1 MKCPHCGG
9 AIDIVPAAPEPDP
22 RQAELPFMVEL
33 RKPKRISVKKVL
45 ANEGSDFQT
54 RASRSEYGVHV
65 HGHVHGFDFS
75 SSSPPSGHEHDHE
88 TSHELSAA
96 EEDLLR
102 QLEELTAREN
112 RTSHFRSTWILRIR
126 DYPNAVFAAIGEVRG
141 AKREGRIK
149 KSVGGAL
156 NWNFEKFRDAAR
168 KRRRA

>member
-9 AIDIVPAAPEPDP
+9 AIDLVAAAPEHDP
-22 RQAELPFMVEL
+22 RQTELPFMVEL

-45 ANEGSDFQT
+45 ANEGSDLDT

-65 HGHVHGFDFS
+65 HGHVHGFDS
-75 SSSPPSGHEHDHE
+75 SSSPLSLRHEHDHE

-102 QLEELTAREN
+102 QLEDLTAREN

-126 DYPNAVFAAIGEVRG
+126 EHPNQVFAAIGEVRG
-141 AKREGRIK
+141 AKREGRVK
-149 KSVGGAL
+149 KSVGGML
-156 NWNFEKFRDAAR
+156 NWHFGKFREAAQ
-168 KRRRA
+168 KRRSA